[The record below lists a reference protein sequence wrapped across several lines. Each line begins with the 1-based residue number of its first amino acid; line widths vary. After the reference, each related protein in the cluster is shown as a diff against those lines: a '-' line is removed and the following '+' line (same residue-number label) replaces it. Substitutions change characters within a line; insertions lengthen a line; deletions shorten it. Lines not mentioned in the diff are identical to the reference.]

1 MSYESTTPNIQLP
14 QWVPSDKPQMT
25 DFNTAFSD
33 IDTAVGGKLDAN
45 NYAHIATP
53 VTTGTRSAFLLSLD
67 PPLTAYVSGMILA
80 VNFHVDFSVGYMSGE
95 PYSTININGL
105 GAKEIQ
111 YVDSANTGT
120 VKAGVHP
127 IMYDSS
133 RDGWII
139 LDQVLETSGGNLTG
153 PLTTQD
159 ITPDTNGTR
168 NIGNTSKRYAAVYAA
183 NGNFSGQLAA
193 GSAMLSGALTTQDI
207 VPDNNNSRNLG
218 TDSKRYKSIKAF
230 VGSFGEQITSP
241 SGIFD
246 NYLEVQGNEVWHP
259 GNLKIATG
267 ESSIGDT
274 GTGKSDTVTISLS
287 SYGFVKRPVVFVS
300 PNSTDLN
307 TWAHVTQAT
316 ATSFTVVGGRNST
329 NPGGFGFM
337 WLAVQL

>member
-53 VTTGTRSAFLLSLD
+53 LTTGTESAFILTLD

-80 VNFHVDFSVGYMSGE
+80 VDFHVDFTVGEMAGGVYN
-95 PYSTININGL
+95 TININGL
-105 GAKEIQ
+105 GAKKIQ
-111 YVDSANTGT
+111 YIAESNTGR
-120 VKAGVHP
+120 VNAGVHP
-127 IMYDSS
+127 IMYDSA

-139 LDQVLETSGGNLTG
+139 LDQALETSGGTITGNLIVDG
-153 PLTTQD
+153 
-159 ITPDTNGTR
+159 R
-168 NIGNTSKRYAAVYAA
+168 
-183 NGNFSGQLAA
+183 GNFRESVTAS
-193 GSAMLSGALTTQDI
+193 SATINGILTTQDI

-230 VGSFGEQITSP
+230 VGSFGEQITAP

-246 NYLEVQGNEVWHP
+246 NYLEVKGNEVWHP

>member
-1 MSYESTTPNIQLP
+1 MADYQSQFTGEQ
-14 QWVPSDKPQMT
+14 
-25 DFNTAFSD
+25 
-33 IDTAVGGKLDAN
+33 IDTAIGKVDAKLDAN
-45 NYAHIATP
+45 DYAHLATP
-53 VTTGTRSAFLLSLD
+53 LTTGTRSAFILTLD
-67 PPLTAYVSGMILA
+67 PALTAYVSGMMLV
-80 VNFHVDFSVGYMSGE
+80 VNFHTDFSVGYMFGE

-105 GAKEIQ
+105 GAKDIQ
-111 YVDSANTGT
+111 YTDSANAGQ

-127 IMYDSS
+127 IMYDSVL
-133 RDGWII
+133 DGWIL
-139 LDQVLETSGGNLTG
+139 LDQSLDISGGTLT
-153 PLTTQD
+153 
-159 ITPDTNGTR
+159 
-168 NIGNTSKRYAAVYAA
+168 
-183 NGNFSGQLAA
+183 
-193 GSAMLSGALTTQDI
+193 GALTTQDI

-246 NYLEVQGNEVWHP
+246 NYLEVKGNEVWHP

-287 SYGFVKRPVVFVS
+287 SYGFTKRPVVFVN

-307 TWAHVTQAT
+307 TWAHVTQAS

-337 WLAVQL
+337 WLAVQV

>member
-1 MSYESTTPNIQLP
+1 MSYESTTPNIKLP
-14 QWVPSDKPQMT
+14 QWVYSDKPQMA
-25 DFNTAFSD
+25 DFNTAFSRT
-33 IDTAVGGKLDAN
+33 DTAIGEKLDAN
-45 NYAHIATP
+45 NYSHIVTP
-53 VTTGTRSAFLLSLD
+53 LTTGTRSAFILTLD
-67 PPLTAYVSGMILA
+67 PALTAYVSGMMLV
-80 VNFHVDFSVGYMSGE
+80 VNFHTDFSVGYMSGE

-105 GAKEIQ
+105 GAKDIQ
-111 YVDSANTGT
+111 YTDSANAGQ

-127 IMYDSS
+127 IMYDSVL
-133 RDGWII
+133 DGWIL
-139 LDQVLETSGGNLTG
+139 LDQSLDISGGTLT
-153 PLTTQD
+153 
-159 ITPDTNGTR
+159 
-168 NIGNTSKRYAAVYAA
+168 
-183 NGNFSGQLAA
+183 
-193 GSAMLSGALTTQDI
+193 GALTTQDI

-246 NYLEVQGNEVWHP
+246 NYLEVKGNEVWHP

>member
-1 MSYESTTPNIQLP
+1 MDPVCIWEPEKCLEVDHLDKINFQDIQAEHINRYQLVPVPGTTDQ
-14 QWVPSDKPQMT
+14 
-25 DFNTAFSD
+25 FD
-33 IDTAVGGKLDAN
+33 IIPVRGTVTVEG
-45 NYAHIATP
+45 TP
-53 VTTGTRSAFLLSLD
+53 VRALELNQLQENIEEGCLS
-67 PPLTAYVSGMILA
+67 VSGG
-80 VNFHVDFSVGYMSGE
+80 S
-95 PYSTININGL
+95 
-105 GAKEIQ
+105 
-111 YVDSANTGT
+111 
-120 VKAGVHP
+120 
-127 IMYDSS
+127 
-133 RDGWII
+133 
-139 LDQVLETSGGNLTG
+139 LTG
-153 PLTTQD
+153 PLTTQN
-159 ITPDTNGTR
+159 IVPDTNGTR
-168 NIGNTSKRYAAVYAA
+168 NIGNTSKRYATVYAG
-183 NGNFSGQLAA
+183 NGNFGGQLAA

-246 NYLEVQGNEVWHP
+246 NYLEVKGNEVWHP

>member
-1 MSYESTTPNIQLP
+1 MSYESTTPNIKLP
-14 QWVPSDKPQMT
+14 QWVYSDKPQMA
-25 DFNTAFSD
+25 DFNTAFSRT
-33 IDTAVGGKLDAN
+33 DTAIGEKLDAN
-45 NYAHIATP
+45 NYSHIVTP
-53 VTTGTRSAFLLSLD
+53 LTTGTRSAFILTLD
-67 PPLTAYVSGMILA
+67 PALTAYVSGMMLV
-80 VNFHVDFSVGYMSGE
+80 VNFHTDFSVGYMSGE

-105 GAKEIQ
+105 GAKDIQ
-111 YVDSANTGT
+111 YTDSANAGQ

-127 IMYDSS
+127 IMYDSVL
-133 RDGWII
+133 DGWIL
-139 LDQVLETSGGNLTG
+139 LDQSLDISGGTLT
-153 PLTTQD
+153 
-159 ITPDTNGTR
+159 
-168 NIGNTSKRYAAVYAA
+168 
-183 NGNFSGQLAA
+183 
-193 GSAMLSGALTTQDI
+193 GALTTQDI

-246 NYLEVQGNEVWHP
+246 NYLEVKGNEVWHP

-307 TWAHVTQAT
+307 TWAHVTQAS

-337 WLAVQL
+337 WLAVQV

>member
-1 MSYESTTPNIQLP
+1 MSYESTTPNIKLP
-14 QWVPSDKPQMT
+14 QWVYSDKPQMA
-25 DFNTAFSD
+25 DFNTAFSRT
-33 IDTAVGGKLDAN
+33 DTAIGEKLDAN
-45 NYAHIATP
+45 NYSHIVTP
-53 VTTGTRSAFLLSLD
+53 LTTGTRSAFILTLD
-67 PPLTAYVSGMILA
+67 PALTAYVSGMMLV
-80 VNFHVDFSVGYMSGE
+80 VNFHTDFSVGYMSGE

-105 GAKEIQ
+105 GAKDIQ
-111 YVDSANTGT
+111 YTDSANAGQ

-127 IMYDSS
+127 IMYDSVL
-133 RDGWII
+133 DGWIL
-139 LDQVLETSGGNLTG
+139 LDQSLDISGGTLT
-153 PLTTQD
+153 
-159 ITPDTNGTR
+159 
-168 NIGNTSKRYAAVYAA
+168 
-183 NGNFSGQLAA
+183 
-193 GSAMLSGALTTQDI
+193 GALTTQDI

-230 VGSFGEQITSP
+230 VGSFGEQITAP

-246 NYLEVQGNEVWHP
+246 NYLEVKGNEVWHP

-337 WLAVQL
+337 WLAVQV

>member
-1 MSYESTTPNIQLP
+1 MQENIEGGFLP
-14 QWVPSDKPQMT
+14 
-25 DFNTAFSD
+25 
-33 IDTAVGGKLDAN
+33 
-45 NYAHIATP
+45 
-53 VTTGTRSAFLLSLD
+53 
-67 PPLTAYVSGMILA
+67 
-80 VNFHVDFSVGYMSGE
+80 
-95 PYSTININGL
+95 ING
-105 GAKEIQ
+105 
-111 YVDSANTGT
+111 GT
-120 VKAGVHP
+120 
-127 IMYDSS
+127 
-133 RDGWII
+133 
-139 LDQVLETSGGNLTG
+139 LTG

-159 ITPDTNGTR
+159 VVPDTPNIR
-168 NIGNTSKRYAAVYAA
+168 NLGKSDNRYATVYAG
-183 NGNFSGQLAA
+183 NGNFGGQLAA

-230 VGSFGEQITSP
+230 VGSFGEQITAP

-246 NYLEVQGNEVWHP
+246 NYLEVKGNEVWHP

>member
-1 MSYESTTPNIQLP
+1 MSYESTTPNIKLP
-14 QWVPSDKPQMT
+14 QWVYSDKPQMA
-25 DFNTAFSD
+25 DFNTAFSRT
-33 IDTAVGGKLDAN
+33 DTAIGEKLDAN
-45 NYAHIATP
+45 NYSHIVTP
-53 VTTGTRSAFLLSLD
+53 LTTGTRSAFILTLD
-67 PPLTAYVSGMILA
+67 PALTAYVSGMMLV
-80 VNFHVDFSVGYMSGE
+80 VNFHTDFSVGYMSGE

-105 GAKEIQ
+105 GAKDIQ
-111 YVDSANTGT
+111 YTDSANAGQ

-127 IMYDSS
+127 IMYDSVL
-133 RDGWII
+133 DGWIL
-139 LDQVLETSGGNLTG
+139 LDQSLDISGGTLT
-153 PLTTQD
+153 
-159 ITPDTNGTR
+159 
-168 NIGNTSKRYAAVYAA
+168 
-183 NGNFSGQLAA
+183 
-193 GSAMLSGALTTQDI
+193 GALTTQDI

-246 NYLEVQGNEVWHP
+246 NYLEVKGNEVWHP

-337 WLAVQL
+337 WLAVQV